1 MSSMPSSPPFDWSS
15 ETSSGENSRSQP
27 PGGGAS
33 LHVGA
38 ADVPLIPGH
47 VTGHDPGHIA
57 SYITEPF
64 ETSNEKFHRFDNDL
78 DFEGT
83 HGGTALLYFTQHR
96 RPQLEFIQR
105 LIKDGASPTAPCPQ
119 KCCTPLINVI
129 QRADLS
135 REEDKKAIR
144 YLARKDIANVN
155 SDKSRYGSALNKACY
170 DGNLAM
176 VRFLTRECGASPSFS
191 SKGLFGSALQAACL
205 SKAHKDVICGMIQ
218 HLVREAKAD
227 INAQCGFFGTAV
239 NIACLLKSDEPWS
252 LILDVSKGHSN
263 IPDPMGRLP
272 IHFAAVFSYHR
283 YERISQQPRLRF
295 LPLNSKDKTGR
306 TVLHWA
312 AQSGDVETVSDI
324 LTSDKIKLD
333 IDQPDNDGWTALCW
347 AARGLTSGAKL
358 DEISSQGQ
366 TDIIKYL
373 LERGADNTVSV
384 PGDELQSW
392 TPLQIAIFH
401 NSGGNVIGPLARS
414 ASAKET
420 SKLFTESS
428 SLRTGHVHN
437 KPACICCR
445 SPIIGT
451 AWSCQVCMDFKLC
464 FKCYFSREK
473 IHPGPHHDFKKSDS
487 VFGEDLKKEVLKTWM
502 KR

>member
-1 MSSMPSSPPFDWSS
+1 MPSSPPFNWSS
-15 ETSSGENSRSQP
+15 ENSSGENSRSQP

-38 ADVPLIPGH
+38 ADVPLISGH

-57 SYITEPF
+57 SYIAEPF
-64 ETSNEKFHRFDNDL
+64 ETSHRFDNDL
-78 DFEGT
+78 DFKDT
-83 HGGTALLYFTQHR
+83 HGGTALLYFTRHR
-96 RPQLEFIQR
+96 MPQYNFIKR
-105 LIKDGASPTAPCPQ
+105 LIKDGASPKDPCPQ
-119 KCCTPLINVI
+119 KCCTPLINVV

-155 SDKSRYGSALNKACY
+155 LDNSRYGSALNKACY
-170 DGNLAM
+170 DGNLEM
-176 VRFLTRECGASPSFS
+176 VRFLTRECGASASFL

-205 SKAHKDVICGMIQ
+205 SKADKDVICGMIQ
-218 HLVREAKAD
+218 HLVGEARAD

-239 NIACLLKSDEPWS
+239 NIACLLQSDEPWS
-252 LILDVSKGHSN
+252 LILDMSRGHSN

-272 IHFAAVFSYHR
+272 IHFAAVFSRKR
-283 YERISQQPRLRF
+283 YERISQQPRLRV
-295 LPLNSKDKTGR
+295 LPLDSKDKTGR

-312 AQSGDVETVSDI
+312 AQSGDVDTVREI

-333 IDQPDNDGWTALCW
+333 IDQPDNDGWTALCC

-358 DEISSQGQ
+358 DKMSSQGQ

-373 LERGADNTVSV
+373 LECGADNT
-384 PGDELQSW
+384 
-392 TPLQIAIFH
+392 
-401 NSGGNVIGPLARS
+401 
-414 ASAKET
+414 
-420 SKLFTESS
+420 
-428 SLRTGHVHN
+428 
-437 KPACICCR
+437 
-445 SPIIGT
+445 PIIGT
-451 AWSCQVCMDFKLC
+451 AWSCQFCMDFKLC

-487 VFGEDLKKEVLKTWM
+487 VFGKDLDKKALKTWM